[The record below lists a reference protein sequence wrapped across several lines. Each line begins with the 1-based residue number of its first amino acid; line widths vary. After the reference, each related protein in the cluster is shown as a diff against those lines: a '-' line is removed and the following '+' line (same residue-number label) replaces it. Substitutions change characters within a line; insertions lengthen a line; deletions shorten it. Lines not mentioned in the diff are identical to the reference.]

1 MRFLPYINMKGGAT
15 MLRDLQEKF
24 CIEYARCG
32 NATQAYIAAGYKVKG
47 NAARANASRML
58 TNANIQKR
66 IKELSEEMKKPKI
79 MDAEERQEKLTG
91 IVNECIDT
99 KDFNT
104 ACKALDILNKMQG
117 SYVNKV
123 ELGGADG
130 GPLEFCWK
138 SGDKG

>member
-15 MLRDLQEKF
+15 MTELQDNF
-24 CIEYARCG
+24 CIEYAKCG
-32 NATQAYIAAGYKVKG
+32 NATQAYRAAGYKAKG
-47 NAARANASRML
+47 ESARRAASRLL
-58 TNANIQKR
+58 TNVDIQER
-66 IKELSEEMKKPKI
+66 IRTIVDEMKDPKI
-79 MDAEERQEKLTG
+79 MDAQERQEKLTV
-91 IVNECIDT
+91 IVNVCMEAN
-99 KDFNT
+99 DFNT